1 MQNMQR
7 RLGRMTNKQ
16 SADDS
21 QIAVL
26 LKDFDDAD
34 MLLGKIVDSTTAW
47 RDAWISIATYQSR
60 MVDEF
65 DGLYGPIMGSSE
77 TPSNHNPVETDP
89 VRLARTNRLRR
100 EYDELRTDLL
110 EELNAVE
117 NRMTRPAANAKE
129 SLLPMKKTIKKR
141 NDKKS
146 DFERSQGRVDGLT
159 KKPKRSDRD
168 NVNLAKAETE
178 LATAKELYKAA
189 DDDLRQRLPTLI
201 SLVFSLTPYLLEAQ
215 VEIQNRILAHYYTV
229 LHTYCEEEGF
239 SSPPPSME
247 QIVQDWEYAYNPIQ
261 SQIESFGCLQQG
273 KALRKAS
280 VDQSNGKRPSIGDRR
295 ESAASSISNLSVRS
309 RPTAPAPNFGPNS
322 CVAEDSPSP
331 PLSTTTHHNVT
342 VSSSGA
348 TTPLST
354 GGGSFMPTPPASMP
368 AKPLAQGV
376 MQFAP
381 AGPNIDYFQSSTT
394 ASASPRGG
402 TPMDTATAIAAKK
415 KRPPPPPPKRA
426 ASFVTALYDFS
437 GQGGDD
443 LVFREGDQIR
453 IVQKSNSTDDWW
465 EGELRGRKGFFPANY
480 VE

>member
-7 RLGRMTNKQ
+7 RFGRMTTKQ

-34 MLLGKIVDSTTAW
+34 MLLGKIVDSTKAW
-47 RDAWISIATYQSR
+47 RDTWVSIATYQSR
-60 MVDEF
+60 MIDEF
-65 DGLYGPIMGSSE
+65 DGLYGPIIGSSE

-89 VRLARTNRLRR
+89 VRLARTNRLRK

-117 NRMTRPAANAKE
+117 DRMTRPAAHAKE

-141 NDKKS
+141 NDKKA
-146 DFERSQGRVDGLT
+146 DFERFQGRVDGLL

-168 NVNLAKAETE
+168 NMNLAKAETE
-178 LATAKELYKAA
+178 LANAKVVYQAA

-215 VEIQNRILAHYYTV
+215 VEIQNRMLAHYYTV

-239 SSPPPSME
+239 TSPPPPMD

-261 SQIESFGCLQQG
+261 SHIESFGCLQQG

-280 VDQSNGKRPSIGDRR
+280 ADQQNGKRPSIGDRKG
-295 ESAASSISNLSVRS
+295 STASSLSTLSIRKGS
-309 RPTAPAPNFGPNS
+309 TAPTPNLGPNS
-322 CVAEDSPSP
+322 CVPEDSPSP

-354 GGGSFMPTPPASMP
+354 GGDSFMPTPPASMP
-368 AKPLAQGV
+368 AKPMPQGV

-381 AGPNIDYFQSSTT
+381 AGPNIDYFQSS

-426 ASFVTALYDFS
+426 ATFVTALYDFG

-453 IVQKSNSTDDWW
+453 IVQKSDSTDDWW
-465 EGELRGRKGFFPANY
+465 EGELRGQKGFFPANY